1 MKFGY
6 PNIGKAPLSMPA
18 GLREPDIDYRYTV
31 LDMHQVDCSGL
42 LTQDNPD
49 ALVLAMLCDFGE
61 RQPQAVVNGIFL
73 RLRELL
79 GDDSRRLRE
88 YIDMIEVLSENRDL
102 KSYVKEAESM
112 LTQVNI
118 EQLPSYEL
126 GMEKGMETGM
136 EKGMEKGME
145 RGVEQGV
152 EKGMTVGFHK
162 AQLRL
167 ARNLLDL
174 LSDEVIAE
182 RMGLPLETVVRL
194 RNGEDLD

>member
-1 MKFGY
+1 
-6 PNIGKAPLSMPA
+6 
-18 GLREPDIDYRYTV
+18 
-31 LDMHQVDCSGL
+31 
-42 LTQDNPD
+42 
-49 ALVLAMLCDFGE
+49 
-61 RQPQAVVNGIFL
+61 
-73 RLRELL
+73 
-79 GDDSRRLRE
+79 
-88 YIDMIEVLSENRDL
+88 
-102 KSYVKEAESM
+102 M

-126 GMEKGMETGM
+126 GM

-182 RMGLPLETVVRL
+182 RAGLPLETVIRL
-194 RNGEDLD
+194 RNGEELD